1 MIRSMTGY
9 GHAKVTTDGI
19 SVSFEI
25 KGVNHRFFECSSRV
39 PRNYGFLD
47 EKLKTFLKSKVSRGK
62 LECFVQIETEDQENV
77 LVTLN
82 KSLVNGYISA
92 FEELENQFGV
102 INDITASSFFLSNE
116 VFSVH
121 KQAEDEEK
129 ILHAVYAAADSAV
142 KKFIEMREAE
152 GARLKEDIQSHITEI
167 IRNLAFV
174 EARSPETVKEYYV
187 KVLARM
193 KELTEDANVDE
204 QRIINEAA
212 IFADKVAIDEETV
225 RLRSHLAQLDELF
238 CVKESIG
245 RKMDFLVQEINREA
259 NTIGSK
265 SQDIEIA
272 HCVVNIKSEIEK
284 IREQVQNIE

>member
-1 MIRSMTGY
+1 MVRSMTGY
-9 GHAKVTTDGI
+9 GHAKVATDGI
-19 SVSFEI
+19 SVSFVI
-25 KGVNHRFFECSSRV
+25 KSVNHRFFECSSRV
-39 PRNYGFLD
+39 PRNYSFLD

-62 LECFVQIETEDQENV
+62 LECFVQVEADDQENV

-82 KSLVNGYISA
+82 KALVKGYMDA
-92 FEELENQFGV
+92 FEELESQFG
-102 INDITASSFFLSNE
+102 IKNDITVSSFFSGNE

-129 ILHAVYAAADSAV
+129 ILLAVYAAANQAV
-142 KKFIEMREAE
+142 EKFIEMREAE
-152 GARLKEDIQSHITEI
+152 GAKLRDDIQAHIVEI
-167 IRNLAFV
+167 TRNLTFV
-174 EARSPETVKEYYV
+174 ESRSPETVKEYYA
-187 KVLARM
+187 KVMARM
-193 KELTEDANVDE
+193 KELTQDANVDE

-225 RLRSHLAQLDELF
+225 RLHSHLAQLDELF
-238 CVKESIG
+238 CAQEPIG

-265 SQDIEIA
+265 SQNVEIA

>member
-9 GHAKVTTDGI
+9 GHAKVATDGI
-19 SVSFEI
+19 IVAFEI
-25 KGVNHRFFECSSRV
+25 KSVNHRFFECSTRL

-47 EKLKTFLKSKVSRGK
+47 EKLKTFLKNRVSRGK
-62 LECFVQIETEDQENV
+62 LECFVQVEAEDRENV

-82 KSLVNGYISA
+82 KSLVKGYMDA
-92 FEELENQFGV
+92 FEELKNQFGV
-102 INDITASSFFLSNE
+102 KNDITASTLFASNE
-116 VFSVH
+116 VFTVH

-129 ILHAVYAAADSAV
+129 ILLAVYAAAQQAV
-142 KKFIEMREAE
+142 EKFVEMREAE
-152 GARLKEDIQSHITEI
+152 GAKLQEDIQSHIVEI
-167 IRNLAFV
+167 TRNLTFV
-174 EARSPETVKEYYV
+174 EARSPETVKEYYT
-187 KVLARM
+187 KILARIE
-193 KELTEDANVDE
+193 ELIQDAKVDE
-204 QRIINEAA
+204 QRIVNEAA

-238 CVKESIG
+238 NAQEPIG

-265 SQDIEIA
+265 SQDVEIA
-272 HCVVNIKSEIEK
+272 RCVVNIKSEIEK

>member
-9 GHAKVTTDGI
+9 GHAKVATDGI
-19 SVSFEI
+19 IVAFEI
-25 KGVNHRFFECSSRV
+25 KSVNHRFFECSTRL

-47 EKLKTFLKSKVSRGK
+47 EKLKTFLKSRVSRGK
-62 LECFVQIETEDQENV
+62 LECFVQVEAEDRENV

-82 KSLVNGYISA
+82 KSLVKGYMDA
-92 FEELENQFGV
+92 FEELKNQFGV
-102 INDITASSFFLSNE
+102 KNDITASTLFASNE
-116 VFSVH
+116 VFTVH

-129 ILHAVYAAADSAV
+129 ILLAVYAAAQQAV
-142 KKFIEMREAE
+142 EKFVEMREAE
-152 GARLKEDIQSHITEI
+152 GAKLQEDIQSHIVEI
-167 IRNLAFV
+167 TRNLTFV
-174 EARSPETVKEYYV
+174 EARSPETVKEYYT
-187 KVLARM
+187 KILARIE
-193 KELTEDANVDE
+193 ELIQDAKVDE
-204 QRIINEAA
+204 QRIVNEAA

-238 CVKESIG
+238 NAQEPIG

-265 SQDIEIA
+265 SQDVEIA
-272 HCVVNIKSEIEK
+272 RCVVNIKSEIEK

>member
-9 GHAKVTTDGI
+9 GHAKVATDGI
-19 SVSFEI
+19 SVVFEI
-25 KGVNHRFFECSSRV
+25 KSVNHRFFECSTRV

-47 EKLKTFLKSKVSRGK
+47 EKLKSFLKDKISRGK
-62 LECFVQIETEDQENV
+62 LECFVQVEAEDQENV

-82 KSLVNGYISA
+82 KSLVKGYMDA
-92 FEELENQFGV
+92 FEELENQFG
-102 INDITASSFFLSNE
+102 IKNDITATTLFSGNE
-116 VFSVH
+116 VFSIH

-129 ILHAVYAAADSAV
+129 ILFAVYAAAQQAV
-142 KKFIEMREAE
+142 DKFIEMREVE
-152 GARLKEDIQSHITEI
+152 GARLQDDIQTHIVEI
-167 IRNLAFV
+167 TRNLAFV
-174 EARSPETVKEYYV
+174 EARSPVTVKEYYV
-187 KVLARM
+187 KIKARM
-193 KELTEDANVDE
+193 KELTEDAKIDE

-225 RLRSHLAQLDELF
+225 RLHSHLSQLDELF
-238 CVKESIG
+238 SAQEPIG

-265 SQDIEIA
+265 SQDVEIA
-272 HCVVNIKSEIEK
+272 RCVVNIKSEIEK

>member
-9 GHAKVTTDGI
+9 GHAKVATDGI
-19 SVSFEI
+19 IVAFEI
-25 KGVNHRFFECSSRV
+25 KSVNHRFFECSTRL

-47 EKLKTFLKSKVSRGK
+47 EKLKTFLKNRVSRGK
-62 LECFVQIETEDQENV
+62 LECFVQVEAEDRENV

-82 KSLVNGYISA
+82 KSLVKGYMDA
-92 FEELENQFGV
+92 FEELKNQFGV
-102 INDITASSFFLSNE
+102 KNDITASTLFASNE
-116 VFSVH
+116 VFTVH

-129 ILHAVYAAADSAV
+129 ILLAVYAAAQQAV
-142 KKFIEMREAE
+142 EKFVEMREAE
-152 GARLKEDIQSHITEI
+152 GAKLQEDIQSHIVEI
-167 IRNLAFV
+167 TRNLTFV
-174 EARSPETVKEYYV
+174 EARSPETVKEYYT
-187 KVLARM
+187 KILARIE
-193 KELTEDANVDE
+193 ELTQDAKVDE
-204 QRIINEAA
+204 QRIVNEAA

-238 CVKESIG
+238 NAQEPIG

-265 SQDIEIA
+265 SQDVEIA
-272 HCVVNIKSEIEK
+272 RCVVNIKSEIEK